1 MEAAMTNS
9 SHHRLPTP
17 AHAAVCFVGVFLM
30 ISCGLFVFGASLHAI
45 MFLCVIWSGA
55 HAAMLG
61 FEFAE
66 VRSMMNTGIVKAL
79 PAIYIFILI
88 GMVIASFMQSGTIA
102 TLVYYGLQLLSP
114 GVFLVAGFVLASLMS
129 VATGTSWG
137 TVGTI
142 GVVLVGIGDAMGI
155 PLPLVVG
162 MIVSGATFGDKLSP
176 ISDTTNLAAMSA
188 DTQLYRHIGSML
200 YTTVPTFLIAIVIFG
215 VLGYGF
221 RDTALPHAEI
231 AGIQGALEGAYGLAP
246 LITLLPLVVML
257 VLSIRRQSPEVS
269 MTASIIVASLIAVLY
284 QGQSPI
290 DALNALWSNTR
301 GTTGIDNID
310 DLLGRGG
317 IYSMSWTLLL
327 SIMALAM
334 GGILHEAG
342 FLKALLNAIIGRV
355 QRAASLIATTIAA
368 GFIGNLSM
376 GEAYITIILNSQLF
390 GESYR
395 RRKLDAA
402 VLSRSVEEGAT
413 MTTGLIPWTTAGAF
427 YTATLGIPVLDYAP
441 YAFFNYLNPLV
452 SVAMAVLGIGLLKRR
467 EMPAG

>member
-1 MEAAMTNS
+1 
-9 SHHRLPTP
+9 
-17 AHAAVCFVGVFLM
+17 
-30 ISCGLFVFGASLHAI
+30 
-45 MFLCVIWSGA
+45 
-55 HAAMLG
+55 
-61 FEFAE
+61 
-66 VRSMMNTGIVKAL
+66 
-79 PAIYIFILI
+79 
-88 GMVIASFMQSGTIA
+88 
-102 TLVYYGLQLLSP
+102 
-114 GVFLVAGFVLASLMS
+114 
-129 VATGTSWG
+129 
-137 TVGTI
+137 
-142 GVVLVGIGDAMGI
+142 
-155 PLPLVVG
+155 
-162 MIVSGATFGDKLSP
+162 
-176 ISDTTNLAAMSA
+176 
-188 DTQLYRHIGSML
+188 
-200 YTTVPTFLIAIVIFG
+200 
-215 VLGYGF
+215 
-221 RDTALPHAEI
+221 
-231 AGIQGALEGAYGLAP
+231 
-246 LITLLPLVVML
+246 
-257 VLSIRRQSPEVS
+257 
-269 MTASIIVASLIAVLY
+269 
-284 QGQSPI
+284 
-290 DALNALWSNTR
+290 
-301 GTTGIDNID
+301 
-310 DLLGRGG
+310 
-317 IYSMSWTLLL
+317 MSWTLLL